1 MQSNG
6 DSTSQIGF
14 IFFGKILTVKME
26 GFSKYPKGIVKRSDV
41 EKFLLKKSK
50 FPKIYMSQY
59 FKLLEKFQIALP
71 LGEDQLLI
79 PSR

>member
-1 MQSNG
+1 ML
-6 DSTSQIGF
+6 TVHLKLF
-14 IFFGKILTVKME
+14 YFFWKILMVKVE

-41 EKFLLKKSK
+41 EKFLLKKNK

>member
-1 MQSNG
+1 MKNVQLKL
-6 DSTSQIGF
+6 F
-14 IFFGKILTVKME
+14 HFFKKILMVKVE
-26 GFSKYPKGIVKRSDV
+26 GCSKYPKGIVKRSDV
-41 EKFLLKKSK
+41 EKFLLKKSR

>member
-1 MQSNG
+1 MM
-6 DSTSQIGF
+6 TVHLKLF
-14 IFFGKILTVKME
+14 YFFWKILTVKVE